1 MDLEKARRRPCC
13 TEASHIY
20 LQISLFFF
28 FPIQQKQVGYPMY
41 VQKLLT
47 YVLCGQCFIT
57 YVSLA
62 MSLTT

>member
-1 MDLEKARRRPCC
+1 MDLEKARTRPCC

-28 FPIQQKQVGYPMY
+28 PIQQKQVGHPMY

-47 YVLCGQCFIT
+47 YVLCGQHFIT